1 MLPSDGV
8 RGNSSWQRTREGRF
22 YYLITSNCNNLTGDL
37 MNGGDVDDTIKIAR
51 SCLAEYNNSLPLSMP
66 RRSLMTADKQVD
78 ELIRESDTS
87 G

>member
-1 MLPSDGV
+1 
-8 RGNSSWQRTREGRF
+8 
-22 YYLITSNCNNLTGDL
+22 